1 MKSWHIVTVAAVV
14 ASLAEATP
22 MNAQRPKLTSELEQV
37 RAALQKYDDPIT
49 AIHDGYFSTL
59 GCVEYPEPGGA
70 GHAPYP
76 GGGMGVHFLN
86 ASLIGQPLDPLKP
99 TVLLYEP
106 EGNRLRLVA
115 VEWFVPLA
123 TGVKQRPKLFG
134 AEFDGP
140 MEGHHPLMPL
150 GLHHY
155 DLHVWLF
162 KDNPVGLF
170 RPTNPA
176 VKCGAYPFSFSQHP
190 PKLVSHQ

>member
-1 MKSWHIVTVAAVV
+1 MSRR
-14 ASLAEATP
+14 ATGFGSS
-22 MNAQRPKLTSELEQV
+22 RSS
-37 RAALQKYDDPIT
+37 
-49 AIHDGYFSTL
+49 GS
-59 GCVEYPEPGGA
+59 C
-70 GHAPYP
+70 
-76 GGGMGVHFLN
+76 
-86 ASLIGQPLDPLKP
+86 
-99 TVLLYEP
+99 
-106 EGNRLRLVA
+106 RLR
-115 VEWFVPLA
+115 PR
-123 TGVKQRPKLFG
+123 VKQRPQLFG

>member
-1 MKSWHIVTVAAVV
+1 
-14 ASLAEATP
+14 
-22 MNAQRPKLTSELEQV
+22 
-37 RAALQKYDDPIT
+37 
-49 AIHDGYFSTL
+49 
-59 GCVEYPEPGGA
+59 
-70 GHAPYP
+70 
-76 GGGMGVHFLN
+76 
-86 ASLIGQPLDPLKP
+86 
-99 TVLLYEP
+99 
-106 EGNRLRLVA
+106 
-115 VEWFVPLA
+115 
-123 TGVKQRPKLFG
+123 
-134 AEFDGP
+134 